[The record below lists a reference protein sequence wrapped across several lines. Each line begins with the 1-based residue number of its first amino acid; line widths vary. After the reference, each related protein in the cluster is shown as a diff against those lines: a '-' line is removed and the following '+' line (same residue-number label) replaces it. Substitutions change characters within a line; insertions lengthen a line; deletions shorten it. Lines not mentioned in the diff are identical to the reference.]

1 MEVWVKSG
9 RDSSQWFLP
18 WVFLL
23 RSLALSESLSGL
35 NSVPFSSVG
44 KACHLL
50 FLLLLFGS
58 SLLTST
64 WRGGGLLWASWLGVP
79 LLPLGSEPLPA
90 QMPAWLGT
98 LSLL

>member
-1 MEVWVKSG
+1 MA
-9 RDSSQWFLP
+9 DSSQWFLP

-23 RSLALSESLSGL
+23 KSLALSKSFSGL
-35 NSVPFSSVG
+35 DSVPFSAVG
-44 KACHLL
+44 EAYHLL

-64 WRGGGLLWASWLGVP
+64 WGEGASCGPPGWGGP
-79 LLPLGSEPLPA
+79 LLPLGSQPLPA